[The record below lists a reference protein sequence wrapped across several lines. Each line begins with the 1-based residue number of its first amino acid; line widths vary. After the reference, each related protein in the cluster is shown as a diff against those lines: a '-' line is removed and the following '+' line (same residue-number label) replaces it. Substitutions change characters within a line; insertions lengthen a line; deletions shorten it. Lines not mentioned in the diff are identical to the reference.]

1 MPLDFPNSPIANDL
15 YTFNGRTWKY
25 NGEAWDLQPQVNP
38 QGTQGLQGLG
48 NQGTQGTQGRQG
60 LQGLQ
65 GLQGVG
71 AQGLQGAQGV
81 QGLSNQGA
89 QGRQGTQGV
98 GAQGTQG
105 LQGVQGLS
113 NQGTQGPAGTTQGSQ
128 GTQGTQGVQGLSNQG
143 VQGNQGIQGLSNQGT
158 QGNQGRQGTQGLS
171 NQGVQGLQGGL
182 SAQGN
187 QGTQGV
193 GAQGAQGTQG
203 IQGGLSAQGNQGVQG
218 ISNQGAQGLQGGLS
232 AQGAQGTQGRQGTQG
247 LSNQGAQ
254 GLQGGLS
261 AQGAQGTQGTQG
273 FTGPP
278 GAVSSAV
285 NILSTT
291 SPYFLGFSSVSSGII
306 TAIFTSP
313 TITVSGLGSV
323 GIGTTNP
330 TEPLDVAGDLRIRGG
345 LYDFNN
351 IVGTAGSILVST
363 GAGVSWSS
371 SVSSSSLLS
380 SDDTTTTSLY
390 PVLVGT
396 VGIVTA
402 VKTTSS
408 KLSFNASTGE
418 LTAVS
423 YNSTSDLSL
432 KENIEPL
439 SGSIDILRRLT
450 PVKFSWKDNGKIS
463 YGLIAQELEKILP
476 ELVAQENETKSVSYI
491 PLISLL
497 IDAVVSLS
505 DEIKSMRE

>member
-71 AQGLQGAQGV
+71 SQGLQGSQGV
-81 QGLSNQGA
+81 QGLSNQGV
-89 QGRQGTQGV
+89 QGTQGV
-98 GAQGTQG
+98 QGLSNQGTQG
-105 LQGVQGLS
+105 TQGTQGVQGLS

-128 GTQGTQGVQGLSNQG
+128 GTQGTQGVG
-143 VQGNQGIQGLSNQGT
+143 
-158 QGNQGRQGTQGLS
+158 
-171 NQGVQGLQGGL
+171 
-182 SAQGN
+182 AQ
-187 QGTQGV
+187 
-193 GAQGAQGTQG
+193 GAQGAQGT
-203 IQGGLSAQGNQGVQG
+203 
-218 ISNQGAQGLQGGLS
+218 QGLQGGLS
-232 AQGAQGTQGRQGTQG
+232 AQGAQGTQGTQGVQGLSNQGTQGVQGRQGTQGLSNQGTQGLQGGLSAQGAQGTQGTQGTQG

-273 FTGPP
+273 FTGPA

-323 GIGTTNP
+323 GIATTNP
-330 TEPLDVAGDLRIRGG
+330 TEQLDVAGDLRIRGG

-351 IVGTAGSILVST
+351 IVGAAGSILIST
-363 GAGVSWSS
+363 GAGVSWTT
-371 SVSSSSLLS
+371 SVSSSSTSIS
-380 SDDTTTTSLY
+380 SVDDTATTSLY
-390 PVLVGT
+390 PVLIGT

-402 VKTTSS
+402 VKTSSS

-450 PVKFSWKDNGKIS
+450 PVKFSWKDNGKTS

-505 DEIKSMRE
+505 DEVKSMRG